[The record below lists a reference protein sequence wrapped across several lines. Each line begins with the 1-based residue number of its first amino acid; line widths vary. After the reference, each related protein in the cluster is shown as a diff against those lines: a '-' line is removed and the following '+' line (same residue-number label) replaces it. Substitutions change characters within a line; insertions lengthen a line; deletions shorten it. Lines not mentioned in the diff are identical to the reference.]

1 MISIIL
7 PVYNGSDFLED
18 CINSI
23 LAQDFQNFELIIVND
38 GSTDESESVI
48 QNVTD
53 NRVRY
58 FSKSNTGLADTL
70 NFGVLKSRFDYICR
84 IDQDD
89 LMRPDRLSKQI
100 DYLLNN
106 PKKMGVCSYSLK
118 INSEG
123 QIVGQLKPNMSRRWS
138 TFQRIFL
145 NDLVHSAMMLRK
157 KNLLSLGGYTIERDL
172 QPPEDF
178 ELWSRYMHNYSDPF
192 GIIPEFLTY
201 YRITQ
206 NSMSRIS
213 PSIEQNSVS
222 ISLRN
227 ITYIADLNLEHTR
240 ILKSF
245 LFNIHARSGSNYIF
259 EFSVLNLLLLQIW
272 RKVHTKYDLL
282 TFVRIGIFQI
292 KYSFIK
298 PLKHKLSYLL
308 SL

>member
-7 PVYNGSDFLED
+7 PVYNGRDFLED

-38 GSTDESESVI
+38 GSTDESERVI

-53 NRVRY
+53 YRVKY

-70 NFGVLKSRFDYICR
+70 NFGVSKSRFDYICR

-89 LMRPDRLSKQI
+89 LMRPDRLSKQL

-123 QIVGQLKPNMSRRWS
+123 QFVGQLKPNISRRWS

-157 KNLLSLGGYTIERDL
+157 KNLLSLGGYTLEKGL

-206 NSMSRIS
+206 NSMSRINS
-213 PSIEQNSVS
+213 SIEQNSVS
-222 ISLRN
+222 IGLRN
-227 ITYIADLNLEHTR
+227 VAHLVNPNLEQIR
-240 ILKSF
+240 ILESF
-245 LFNIHARSGSNYIF
+245 LFNIHSRNRTNYIF
-259 EFSVLNLLLLQIW
+259 EFFILNSLLLQIW
-272 RKVHTKYDLL
+272 SKVHTNYDLL
-282 TFVRIGIFQI
+282 NFMRIGIFQI

-308 SL
+308 GL